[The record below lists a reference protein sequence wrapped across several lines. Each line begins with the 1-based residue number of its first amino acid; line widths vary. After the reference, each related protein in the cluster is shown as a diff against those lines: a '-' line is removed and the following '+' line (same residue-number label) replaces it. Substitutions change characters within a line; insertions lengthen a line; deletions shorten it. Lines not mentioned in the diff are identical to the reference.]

1 MLDAEAEKSNEQIK
15 PAILIVDDDVNVT
28 RSLARSLRDQ
38 FVVFTANSA
47 AEALEVI
54 AREDIAVVLT
64 DQRMPGLTGVE
75 LLERAQHIRPDAV
88 GIIISGYTDIVAL
101 VDAINLGT
109 VRGYVPKPWDVSELR
124 HRLDNA
130 VRTYRASFLNREVL
144 HSSAEA
150 ISRMQDEIADLY
162 RALDMVASGEASR
175 LFLAE
180 EEPQQREREQL
191 AASGAH
197 LHERMPEV
205 FQQFILR
212 YEELLDLA
220 LDQRAFKVDHRLSD
234 KLRALSKRLGQLRA
248 GPRDLVEIHSMALKK
263 KVAGTTPNRKQA
275 AAEEGRLM
283 LLELMGYL
291 TTYYRLHLLA
301 IESSDNRSDNSG
313 SDGA

>member
-1 MLDAEAEKSNEQIK
+1 MLDTEAEETNEHVK
-15 PAILIVDDDVNVT
+15 PAILIVDDDMNVT

-47 AEALEVI
+47 AEALELI
-54 AREDIAVVLT
+54 ASEDIAVVLT

-88 GIIISGYTDIVAL
+88 GIIISGYTDVVAL

-109 VRGYVPKPWDVSELR
+109 VRGYVPKPWDVAELR

-144 HSSAEA
+144 HSSASA
-150 ISRMQDEIADLY
+150 ISQMQDEIADLY
-162 RALDMVASGEASR
+162 RARDMVASGEASR

-180 EEPQQREREQL
+180 DEPQQREREQL

-197 LHERMPEV
+197 LHDRMPEV

-212 YEELLDLA
+212 YAELLDLA
-220 LDQRAFKVDHRLSD
+220 LDQRAFKVDHHLSD

-248 GPRDLVEIHSMALKK
+248 GPRDLVEIHSKALKK
-263 KVAGTTPNRKQA
+263 KVAGSTPNRKQA
-275 AAEEGRLM
+275 AAEEGRLL

-301 IESSDNRSDNSG
+301 VEDANNKGADNV
-313 SDGA
+313 

>member
-1 MLDAEAEKSNEQIK
+1 MSDIEAEKSNEHVK

-47 AEALEVI
+47 AEALEII

-175 LFLAE
+175 LFLQE
-180 EEPQQREREQL
+180 EDLQQREREHL
-191 AASGAH
+191 AASGTH

-301 IESSDNRSDNSG
+301 IESADNRSDNPG

>member
-1 MLDAEAEKSNEQIK
+1 MLDTDDQKTNEQIK

-130 VRTYRASFLNREVL
+130 VRTYRAGFLNREVL

-175 LFLAE
+175 LFLE
-180 EEPQQREREQL
+180 EDPQREREQL

-197 LHERMPEV
+197 LHDRMPEV
-205 FQQFILR
+205 FQQFLLR

-248 GPRDLVEIHSMALKK
+248 GPRDLVEIHSTALKQ
-263 KVAGTTPNRKQA
+263 KVSGTTPNRKQA

-301 IESSDNRSDNSG
+301 IESSDNSADNKG
-313 SDGA
+313 SDDT

>member
-1 MLDAEAEKSNEQIK
+1 MADTTPPENSESTEDRSK

-38 FVVFTANSA
+38 FTVFTANSA
-47 AEALEVI
+47 AEALELI
-54 AREDIAVVLT
+54 ANEDIAVVLT

-109 VRGYVPKPWDVSELR
+109 VRGYVPKPWDVAELR
-124 HRLDNA
+124 QRLENA
-130 VRTYRASFLNREVL
+130 VRTYRASFLNRELL

-150 ISRMQDEIADLY
+150 ITRMQDEIAELY
-162 RALDMVASGEASR
+162 RALDLVASGETSQ
-175 LFLAE
+175 LFLTDE
-180 EEPQQREREQL
+180 EAQLKEQPDRERLSPGSARLSEY
-191 AASGAH
+191 
-197 LHERMPEV
+197 MPEI
-205 FQQFILR
+205 FHQLNLH

-220 LDQRAFKVDHRLSD
+220 IDQRTYKVDHRLSD

-248 GPRDLVEIHSMALKK
+248 GPRDLVEIHSTALKK
-263 KVAGTTPNRKQA
+263 KLSGASPMRKHA
-275 AAEEGRLM
+275 VGEEARLM

-291 TTYYRLHLLA
+291 TTYYRIHLLA
-301 IESSDNRSDNSG
+301 LEGSSNS
-313 SDGA
+313 

>member
-1 MLDAEAEKSNEQIK
+1 MLDTEAEETNEQVK

-47 AEALEVI
+47 AKALELI
-54 AREDIAVVLT
+54 ASEDIAVVLT

-75 LLERAQHIRPDAV
+75 LLEHAQHIRPDAV
-88 GIIISGYTDIVAL
+88 GIIISGYTDVVAL
-101 VDAINLGT
+101 VDALNLGT
-109 VRGYVPKPWDVSELR
+109 VRGYVPKPWDVAELR
-124 HRLDNA
+124 HRLNNA
-130 VRTYRASFLNREVL
+130 VRTYQASFLNREVL

-180 EEPQQREREQL
+180 DEPQQREREQL
-191 AASGAH
+191 SASGAH
-197 LHERMPEV
+197 LHDRMPEV

-248 GPRDLVEIHSMALKK
+248 GPRDLVEIHSKALKQK
-263 KVAGTTPNRKQA
+263 AAGSTPNRKQA
-275 AAEEGRLM
+275 AAEEGRLL

-301 IESSDNRSDNSG
+301 VEGSANNGADN
-313 SDGA
+313 A

>member
-1 MLDAEAEKSNEQIK
+1 MSDIEAEKSNEQIK

-130 VRTYRASFLNREVL
+130 VRTYRAGFLNREVL

-180 EEPQQREREQL
+180 EEPQQREREHL
-191 AASGAH
+191 AVSGAH

-205 FQQFILR
+205 FQQFLLR

-301 IESSDNRSDNSG
+301 IESSDNRSDNPG
-313 SDGA
+313 SDNA